1 MSVIEISDTQ
11 SGSRAAIAVES
22 GFNCFRF
29 VPRQGNQE
37 LNVIHAEDDFEEGN
51 RPPSHNGIPVLF
63 PFPNRI
69 RSGKYSWDGQD
80 YELPES
86 LVGYDG
92 SGNAIHGFCLDRPW
106 RVEKQTESSVTGVF
120 QISQDAADRASLW
133 PADAR
138 LSVQYTVSETTLRS
152 DFTVH
157 NPDVKPLP
165 WGLGTH
171 AYFRLPL
178 GGADAAQ
185 CTVFAPVIHSR
196 QLSEC
201 LPTGKTVEIP
211 ADAAL
216 QESPLFSS
224 LKLDDAFSGLHP
236 STNGS
241 VETRLTDPDSGHQVI
256 QRFSAD
262 FQELIAFTPPWTSAI
277 CLEPY
282 TCATDAINLV
292 NQGFDAGL
300 RVLEPG
306 DTWTGFIEI
315 EAQF

>member
-29 VPRQGNQE
+29 VPRQGSEE
-37 LNVIHAEDDFEEGN
+37 LDVIHAEDGFEEGN
-51 RPPSHNGIPVLF
+51 KPPSHNGIPILF

-69 RSGKYSWDGQD
+69 RSGKYSWDGKD
-80 YELPES
+80 YDLPTS
-86 LVGYDG
+86 LVSYDG

-106 RVEKQTESSVTGVF
+106 RVANQTESSVTAVF
-120 QISQDAADRASLW
+120 QISQDASDRASLW
-133 PADAR
+133 PADAE
-138 LSVQYTVSETTLRS
+138 LSVQYVISGTTLRS
-152 DFTVH
+152 EFTVH
-157 NPDVKPLP
+157 NPDDRPLP

-178 GGADAAQ
+178 GGSDAAQ
-185 CTVFAPVIHSR
+185 CTVFAPVIQSR
-196 QLSEC
+196 QLCEC
-201 LPTGKTVEIP
+201 LPTGATVEIP
-211 ADAAL
+211 TDAAL

-224 LKLDDAFSGLHP
+224 LRLDDAFAGLRP
-236 STNGS
+236 SPDGS
-241 VETRLTDPDSGHQVI
+241 IETWVTDPDSGRRVV

-262 FQELIAFTPPWTSAI
+262 FQELVAFTPPWTAAI

-282 TCATDAINLV
+282 TCATDAINLR

-315 EAQF
+315 EARL